1 MHYIRPVWLTHSG
14 EKKDFEVYSCHVSP
28 DGTRL
33 VTAAG
38 GGNLRSP
45 RLARLVGLCALT
57 DDCSPSAQMVMFVF
71 GLLTPS
77 TMLAIPI
84 TLNHDSWL
92 R

>member
-38 GGNLRSP
+38 GGTLQFQECKTFGN
-45 RLARLVGLCALT
+45 CALI
-57 DDCSPSAQMVMFVF
+57 DYSPSAQMVTFVF

-77 TMLAIPI
+77 IMPAIPI
-84 TLNHDSWL
+84 TPNHDSWL
-92 R
+92 L

>member
-38 GGNLRSP
+38 GDTLHFSRP
-45 RLARLVGLCALT
+45 ARLVGNCALA
-57 DDCSPSAQMVMFVF
+57 DCSPFAQMVMFVF
-71 GLLTPS
+71 GLLTLSIMP
-77 TMLAIPI
+77 AIQT
-84 TLNHDSWL
+84 TLNHDSL
-92 R
+92 LL

>member
-38 GGNLRSP
+38 GGGLRSP
-45 RLARLVGLCALT
+45 RLATLVGVS
-57 DDCSPSAQMVMFVF
+57 DSSPSAQMVMSVF

-92 R
+92 L

>member
-38 GGNLRSP
+38 GRALQFSRP
-45 RLARLVGLCALT
+45 ARLVGNCALT
-57 DDCSPSAQMVMFVF
+57 EYSPSAQMVMFVF
-71 GLLTPS
+71 GLLMPS
-77 TMLAIPI
+77 IMPAIPI
-84 TLNHDSWL
+84 TPNHDS
-92 R
+92 

>member
-38 GGNLRSP
+38 GGVHP
-45 RLARLVGLCALT
+45 ARLVGNCALT
-57 DDCSPSAQMVMFVF
+57 DCSPSAQMVMFVF

-77 TMLAIPI
+77 IKPAIPI

-92 R
+92 P